1 MKKTHIIAIIV
12 IAIAIGAIIS
22 TSGSSSAYLTFDEA
36 KAMDKNG
43 DHSKIH
49 VVGTLLKDENKKI
62 IGMEYNPEVDA
73 NYFSFILKDT
83 TNVQMKVVFGS
94 PKPADF
100 ERSEKVVIIGNVQG
114 DVFKADKILMKCPSK
129 YTEKEIKVKEQSKA
143 NQ

>member
-36 KAMDKNG
+36 KAMAKNG
-43 DHSKIH
+43 DNSKIH
-49 VVGTLLKDENKKI
+49 VVGTLIKDANKKI

-73 NYFSFILKDT
+73 NYFSFLLKDT
-83 TNVQMKVVFGS
+83 TNVEMRVVYGS

-100 ERSEKVVIIGNVQG
+100 ERSEKIVIVGKVQG
-114 DVFKADKILMKCPSK
+114 DVFMADKILMKCPSK
-129 YTEKEIKVKEQSKA
+129 YTEKEIKVESKE
-143 NQ
+143 

>member
-22 TSGSSSAYLTFDEA
+22 TSGSSSAYLTFTEA
-36 KAMDKNG
+36 QQMAKDG
-43 DHSKIH
+43 DNSKIH
-49 VVGTLLKDENKKI
+49 VVGTLLKDQNKNI
-62 IGMEYNPEVDA
+62 IGLEYHPEVDA
-73 NYFSFILKDT
+73 NYFAFMLKDT
-83 TNVQMKVVFGS
+83 TNVEMKVVYGA

-114 DVFKADKILMKCPSK
+114 DIFKADKILLKCPSK
-129 YTEKEIKVKEQSKA
+129 YTEKEIKV